1 MRYGIAKGTG
11 DGVFSPNAPVTR
23 EQMATFVV
31 RYASIYNYEMV
42 SLGENVVDSFADADK
57 ISNFAAESVEAMRQ
71 TGILNGRSQGDG
83 TYRFDPKNSTTR
95 AECAVVLQRLDT
107 SLQPFNGRETVDPTE
122 IWITGD
128 TDTLTIG
135 QWTYLEAGI
144 APEDASN
151 QTITWASS
159 ESRRCHGES
168 LRYGNGCGRR
178 HR

>member
-1 MRYGIAKGTG
+1 MFKGVSETSFQPNTPMTRGMFVTVLGRMAGVAPEDYSDTYALFQDVPANSYYAPYITWAVRYGIAKGTG

-107 SLQPFNGRETVDPTE
+107 SLQPFNGRD
-122 IWITGD
+122 GGSD
-128 TDTLTIG
+128 
-135 QWTYLEAGI
+135 
-144 APEDASN
+144 
-151 QTITWASS
+151 
-159 ESRRCHGES
+159 
-168 LRYGNGCGRR
+168 
-178 HR
+178 